1 MGNHY
6 SELDTEILSVERSRG
21 SGISLA
27 DATVFLHAM
36 RKIAAEGAP
45 APDQD
50 LADHAT
56 EVATGEE
63 ATPEEAAV
71 HTQAGAP
78 DTSGHLEGEFAVPV
92 EQVVQTLA
100 QIVSNSMR
108 QHTAYS
114 FYGEMM
120 RDLGRG
126 ELAELFDEQGADEIE
141 EMKYFLRRM
150 SVLMP
155 GGVPIPVAPTP
166 VPSSDVGQALQY
178 LIAGEQ
184 QAIVLFKTLHSMLG
198 QNPMKYTVEQ
208 IMGDAQEHLD
218 KLWQYMPATPD
229 AAPQQAAAAKV
240 AAVLRKLAN
249 VQPAP
254 QGVPTPPEP
263 PAAPQAQ
270 QAAPAQP
277 AAPQQPVPVGPP
289 GSEPLSVVLG
299 REQLLQSA
307 QLMAENQDLRQ
318 RADFAAQQQ
327 LQQQQAVESLSA
339 ENQNLQQ
346 QSQMAAEQAHM
357 ATEQAQQ
364 MSEQAAAQADA
375 KMRLSIRIQQLRQ
388 NLADIVSQDPVQEE
402 GVGFGEQAGPGTI
415 ATSQQQ
421 AAMAQ
426 QAAMMDPTGGA
437 GGAPTQEAAE
447 QQTEAANAQQEA
459 QEQTAQAQQKTKED
473 SSKKPSGGKD
483 KGGTTVSVKTS
494 GLVDAVRKPLV
505 GAGHAIGE
513 GIGQHLERAGGDAV
527 RGGVKAVKEMAQS
540 PRGLAAA
547 GIGAG
552 ALAATKGVQMKKQ
565 HDRDVTQKKILAAV
579 ERMSNKG

>member
-1 MGNHY
+1 MTHY
-6 SELDTEILSVERSRG
+6 HELDNEILSLGRPG
-21 SGISLA
+21 STPGISRA

-36 RKIAAEGAP
+36 RKLAAEGAP

-50 LADHAT
+50 LVEHQT

-126 ELAELFDEQGADEIE
+126 ELAELFDEQGAGEIE

-184 QAIVLFKTLHSMLG
+184 QAIVLFKTLRSMLG
-198 QNPMKYTVEQ
+198 ENPMKFTIES

-218 KLWQYMPATPD
+218 KLWQYMPATEAP
-229 AAPQQAAAAKV
+229 PQQAAAAKV
-240 AAVLRKLAN
+240 AAVLRKIAN
-249 VQPAP
+249 ATQV
-254 QGVPTPPEP
+254 QGVPAPPEP
-263 PAAPQAQ
+263 PAPPAPPQ
-270 QAAPAQP
+270 
-277 AAPQQPVPVGPP
+277 APQQAVPVGPP

-327 LQQQQAVESLSA
+327 LQQQQAVESLTA
-339 ENQNLQQ
+339 ENQSLQQ
-346 QSQMAAEQAHM
+346 QSQMAADQAHM

-364 MSEQAAAQADA
+364 MSEQAAQQADA

-402 GVGFGEQAGPGTI
+402 GVGFGEQAGPGTVM
-415 ATSQQQ
+415 TSQQQ

-426 QAAMMDPTGGA
+426 QAAAMDPSGGA
-437 GGAPTQEAAE
+437 GGAPTEEAAE
-447 QQTEAANAQQEA
+447 EQQEAANAQQEA
-459 QEQTAQAQQKTKED
+459 QQQTAQAQQKTKED
-473 SSKKPSGGKD
+473 SSKKPSSGGKD
-483 KGGTTVSVKTS
+483 SKGGTTVSVKTS
-494 GLVDAVRKPLV
+494 SLVDAVRKPLV
-505 GAGHAIGE
+505 GAGHAMGE
-513 GIGQHLERAGGDAV
+513 GIAQHLEHAGGEAV
-527 RGGVKAVKEMAQS
+527 RGGMKALRE
-540 PRGLAAA
+540 RA
-547 GIGAG
+547 GEYAKNPKVVGGA
-552 ALAATKGVQMKKQ
+552 ALAGGLYAGSKLHGMKKQ
-565 HDRDVTQKKILAAV
+565 HERDDTQKKILAAV
-579 ERMSNKG
+579 ERMANKG

>member
-1 MGNHY
+1 MSNHY
-6 SELDTEILSVERSRG
+6 SELDNEILSLGRPG
-21 SGISLA
+21 ATPGISRA

-36 RKIAAEGAP
+36 RKLAAEGAP
-45 APDQD
+45 EPDQD
-50 LADHAT
+50 LVEHQT

-63 ATPEEAAV
+63 ATPEEAAA

-78 DTSGHLEGEFAVPV
+78 DTSGRLEGEFAVPV

-126 ELAELFDEQGADEIE
+126 ELAELFDEQGAGEIE

-184 QAIVLFKTLHSMLG
+184 QAIVLFKTLRSMLG
-198 QNPMKYTVEQ
+198 ENPMKFTIES

-240 AAVLRKLAN
+240 ASVLRKIAN
-249 VQPAP
+249 ATQV
-254 QGVPTPPEP
+254 QGVPAPPEP
-263 PAAPQAQ
+263 PAPPQ
-270 QAAPAQP
+270 
-277 AAPQQPVPVGPP
+277 APQQPVPVGPP
-289 GSEPLSVVLG
+289 GTEPLSTVLG

-318 RADFAAQQQ
+318 RMDLAGQQQ
-327 LQQQQAVESLSA
+327 LQQQAAVESLTA
-339 ENQNLQQ
+339 ETQNLQQ
-346 QSQMAAEQAHM
+346 QAQMAADQAHM

-364 MSEQAAAQADA
+364 MSEQAAQQADA

-402 GVGFGEQAGPGTI
+402 GVGFGEQAGPGTVM
-415 ATSQQQ
+415 TSQQQ
-421 AAMAQ
+421 SAMAQ
-426 QAAMMDPTGGA
+426 QAAAMDPSGGA
-437 GGAPTQEAAE
+437 GGAPTEEAAE
-447 QQTEAANAQQEA
+447 EQQEAANAQQEA
-459 QEQTAQAQQKTKED
+459 QQQTAQAQQKTKED
-473 SSKKPSGGKD
+473 SSKKPSSGG

-494 GLVDAVRKPLV
+494 SLAAAVRKPFV
-505 GAGHAIGE
+505 GAGHAMGE
-513 GIGQHLERAGGDAV
+513 GIAQHLEHAGGEAV
-527 RGGVKAVKEMAQS
+527 RGGMKAFRERVGEYAKN
-540 PRGLAAA
+540 PKVVG
-547 GIGAG
+547 GA
-552 ALAATKGVQMKKQ
+552 ALAGGAYLGAKAHGIKKQ
-565 HDRDVTQKKILAAV
+565 HDRDDTQKKILAAV
-579 ERMSNKG
+579 ERMANKG